1 MGIHR
6 RLAAAPLMGATMLIR
21 SAFAFVTA
29 VVVAL
34 LGAVSV
40 AHATPPTTA
49 AQTAPADAPN
59 SARAEFIKRMIEARR
74 MEMRRNANGE
84 IRKLDRVL
92 FDGYRLEFEH
102 NLTFEDV
109 HSDAAFREGRYEL
122 ALRVVQPQV
131 ALAEL
136 MQRLLDASFTVEEP
150 VGPPEGR
157 MLRFWRQGRTIND
170 ARIVIQIGERA
181 MPKQPSPV
189 EVGATGILA
198 ISIRERIAP

>member
-6 RLAAAPLMGATMLIR
+6 RLAAAPLMDTSMPIR
-21 SAFAFVTA
+21 SAFAVVT
-29 VVVAL
+29 VVLVAL
-34 LGAVSV
+34 LGSLPA
-40 AHATPPTTA
+40 ARATPPATA
-49 AQTAPADAPN
+49 APTAPADPPN
-59 SARAEFIKRMIEARR
+59 SARAEAIKRIIEARAIN
-74 MEMRRNANGE
+74 MVRNEKGE
-84 IRKLDRVL
+84 IRKLDREL

-102 NLTFEDV
+102 NLTFEQV
-109 HSDAAFREGRYEL
+109 ERQSAHATARYEL
-122 ALRVVQPQV
+122 ALRVIQPQV

-136 MQRLLDASFTVEEP
+136 MQRLLDSDFKVEEP

-157 MLRFWRQGRTIND
+157 MLRFWRQGRSIDD
-170 ARIVIQIGERA
+170 ARIVIQIGERS

>member
-1 MGIHR
+1 M
-6 RLAAAPLMGATMLIR
+6 PIR
-21 SAFAFVTA
+21 SVFVLAT
-29 VVVAL
+29 VVVAAL
-34 LGAVSV
+34 LGAVTV
-40 AHATPPTTA
+40 AHATPPATA
-49 AQTAPADAPN
+49 APTAPADPPTN
-59 SARAEFIKRMIEARR
+59 ARAEFIKRMIEARR
-74 MEMRRNANGE
+74 INARHNANGE
-84 IRKLDRVL
+84 IRKLDREL

-109 HSDAAFREGRYEL
+109 HSGAAYREGRYEL
-122 ALRVVQPQV
+122 ALRVIQPRV

-157 MLRFWRQGRTIND
+157 MLRFWRQGRSIDD

-181 MPKQPSPV
+181 MPTRPSPV

-198 ISIRERIAP
+198 ISVRERTAP

>member
-1 MGIHR
+1 MDTSM
-6 RLAAAPLMGATMLIR
+6 PIR
-21 SAFAFVTA
+21 SAFAVVT
-29 VVVAL
+29 VVLVAL
-34 LGAVSV
+34 LGSLPV
-40 AHATPPTTA
+40 ARATPPATA
-49 AQTAPADAPN
+49 TPTAPANAPN

-74 MEMRRNANGE
+74 TEMRRNANGE

-109 HSDAAFREGRYEL
+109 HSGSAFREGRYEL

-136 MQRLLDASFTVEEP
+136 MQRLLDSDFKVEEP

-157 MLRFWRQGRTIND
+157 MLRFWRQGRSIDD
-170 ARIVIQIGERA
+170 ARIVIQIGERS
-181 MPKQPSPV
+181 MPKEPSPV